1 MGVYVKQGNPGG
13 GTWKGPIA
21 SGLLRIKWGSD
32 WYTPSAL
39 YARPTPGVGST
50 STGWYDS
57 GYRGYPATP
66 SAPWV
71 YAWDYNNVA
80 IAWNAGAGGAPVS
93 AYQLVQTDSG
103 GNWMNQV
110 EVGGSPWGNF
120 GVGPGGYYQFF
131 VRAKTASGLYSAFA
145 GPLRI
150 YIGQPSVYSETTEQG
165 TRGWS
170 SYVDVAG
177 WGIKDNLVGAA
188 VPGNVICQQV
198 HWDLGCPYGVL
209 SPFNNRSIDILGN
222 EGQYVFAAPTNW
234 PWSEVHGDDY
244 FSFWG
249 NGGRTGFIC
258 RGAGWTV
265 SYGGASRVWGSFT
278 VYGTE
283 YYNYQQGHW
292 SAATGNGY
300 W

>member
-1 MGVYVKQGNPGG
+1 MAVRVHWGDSSPFNAPHGGAWQVADRPGG
-13 GTWKGPIA
+13 VQV
-21 SGLLRIKWGSD
+21 KWGGSI
-32 WYTPSAL
+32 WQTPAFM
-39 YARPTPGVGST
+39 YYKMGG
-50 STGWYDS
+50 GWVDT

-71 YAWDYNNVA
+71 HAWDYNNVA
-80 IAWNAGAGGAPVS
+80 IGWSAGSGGAPVA
-93 AYQLVQTDSG
+93 AYQIVQTDSS
-103 GNWMNQV
+103 GNWMYSY

-120 GVGPGGYYQFF
+120 PVGPGGYYQYY
-131 VRAKTASGLYSAFA
+131 VRAKGTSGLYSPFA

-177 WGIKDNLVGAA
+177 WGIKDNLVGAN
-188 VPGNVICQQV
+188 VPGSVICTQV
-198 HWDLGCPYGVL
+198 HWDLGCPYGIL
-209 SPFNNRSIDILGN
+209 SPFNNRYIEIILN
-222 EGQYVFAAPTNW
+222 ENYVFESPVNW
-234 PWSEVHGDDY
+234 PWQEVHGDDY
-244 FSFWG
+244 FNFWG

-265 SYGGASRVWGSFT
+265 SYGGASRVWGGFT